1 MSHPLLSFVFHRG
14 GSGLLSLILVSVL
27 VFIGTALLPGDAA
40 QAILEQSATP
50 EALAE
55 LREELGLNDP
65 LYLRYVKWVI
75 GALQG
80 DMGTSFSSNRPVVEL
95 LIPKLIN
102 SMILALSAA
111 AIALPLAISLG
122 IVAALNRES
131 LLDGMISLVSMW
143 LVSVPA
149 FLTGYILINIF
160 ATRLG
165 WFPSLSVVRGSA
177 TFLDWV
183 NALTLP
189 VATLVFVTIAHT
201 MRLTRTAILS
211 VMASDYIL
219 MAEIKGLSPRR
230 IIVRHALPN
239 ALSPILSISML
250 TIAYLMVG
258 VVVIEAVFSYAGM
271 GKLMVDAVAYRDLPL
286 VQACGVCFSFV
297 FIFLN
302 FTADFLS
309 VLVNPRLREPKV

>member
-1 MSHPLLSFVFHRG
+1 MVHPLLSFAFQRG
-14 GSGLLSLILVSVL
+14 GSGVVSLFFVSVL
-27 VFIGTALLPGDAA
+27 IFIGTAMLPGDAA
-40 QAILEQSATP
+40 QSILGQTATP

-55 LREELGLNDP
+55 LRAELGLNDP
-65 LYLRYVKWVI
+65 LPVRYWKWI
-75 GALQG
+75 AAFLQG
-80 DMGTSFSSNRPVVEL
+80 DMGTSFSSNRPVSEL

-102 SMILALSAA
+102 SMILAMSAA

-122 IVAALNRES
+122 IIAALKS
-131 LLDGMISLVSMW
+131 DSFLDRFISSISML

-160 ATRLG
+160 STWLG
-165 WFPSLSVVRGSA
+165 LFPSLSVIRSNASMGQ
-177 TFLDWV
+177 WV
-183 NALTLP
+183 NAITLP
-189 VATLVFVTIAHT
+189 VTTLVFVTIAHT

-211 VMASDYIL
+211 VMASDYVL

-230 IIVRHALPN
+230 IILKHALPN

-258 VVVIEAVFSYAGM
+258 VVVIETVFSYAGM

-302 FTADFLS
+302 FSADFLS